1 MGPAEKIEYEM
12 MLLGRHSQV
21 FGPHGRHSDRMDR
34 SAYVLLSRI
43 LLDGPMTIRR
53 LSEAFGLDQ
62 STLNRQTSA
71 LLRAGL
77 VERIADPDAGIA
89 RQFRIT
95 ADGERRLE
103 EERLRTV
110 DSVEKVVKDWTTEE
124 RETFAAF
131 LRRFNTDV
139 EHLSGRPWPRP

>member
-1 MGPAEKIEYEM
+1 MGPAEKVEYEM
-12 MLLGRHSQV
+12 MLLWRHNQV
-21 FGPHGRHSDRMDR
+21 LGPQGRHSDRMDR

-43 LLDGPMTIRR
+43 LLNGPMTIRQ

-89 RQFRIT
+89 RQFKIT
-95 ADGERRLE
+95 DEGAQQLEDERT
-103 EERLRTV
+103 RTV
-110 DSVEKVVKDWTTEE
+110 TSVAKIVADWSAAEVE
-124 RETFAAF
+124 AFAAF
-131 LRRFNTDV
+131 LRRFNTDI
-139 EHLSGRPWPRP
+139 EQLSGRPWPRP